1 MMIKQYITAVI
12 TFLLVSVLSGCVV
25 DVKEDAVV
33 ADSVKAQQD
42 IDVDSELEEQFV
54 EAVVLMKQENYDQA
68 ISLLESFVQQESRL
82 AAPFVNLGIAYSHRK
97 QDKKAE
103 EYLRQAVSI
112 DLTHPVANNQLGLV
126 YRRMGRFDDAR
137 KAYTNA
143 LTQYPNYLPVIKNLG
158 ILCELYLRDLPCAM
172 SQYQHYQQLKPDD
185 KTMKIWIADLS
196 RRMGK

>member
-82 AAPFVNLGIAYSHRK
+82 AAPFVNL
-97 QDKKAE
+97 
-103 EYLRQAVSI
+103 
-112 DLTHPVANNQLGLV
+112 
-126 YRRMGRFDDAR
+126 
-137 KAYTNA
+137 
-143 LTQYPNYLPVIKNLG
+143 
-158 ILCELYLRDLPCAM
+158 
-172 SQYQHYQQLKPDD
+172 
-185 KTMKIWIADLS
+185 
-196 RRMGK
+196 